1 MKLSRRQVIA
11 AGAGAGAYL
20 GFGLDN
26 AGLAANEKPITKMIP
41 SSGEALPVIG
51 IGTNRWVADTSPA
64 EKQALREVL
73 TVFRNNGGRV
83 IDTAPAYR
91 TSEEALGRLI
101 NELQFNNAFFL
112 ATKVDRANKQ
122 AGIARMNDS
131 LRKLRRDSMDLIQ
144 VHNLRSAR
152 TQLEILIEWRDA
164 GRIRYAGI
172 TTSRA
177 GQHAEME
184 ALMRDYPL
192 DFIQVNYSMRDRA
205 AEKRILPLAEEK
217 GIATLVNLPFARGK
231 LFKAVQD
238 TPLPEWAGEFDCRS
252 WGQFF
257 LKYVVSKAG
266 VTCAIPGMTKVAHA
280 VDNMGA
286 NFGRLPDAELRR
298 RQEDLMA
305 SL

>member
-20 GFGLDN
+20 GFGLGT
-26 AGLAANEKPITKMIP
+26 AALAANESPITKLIP

-51 IGTNRWVADTSPA
+51 IGTNRWVADASPD
-64 EKQALREVL
+64 ETQAFREVL
-73 TVFRNNGGRV
+73 TVFRENGGRV
-83 IDTAPAYR
+83 IDTAPSYR
-91 TSEEALGRLI
+91 TSEEALGSLI
-101 NELQFNNAFFL
+101 NELGFDNAFFL
-112 ATKVDRANKQ
+112 ATKVDRSDKQ
-122 AGIARMNDS
+122 AGIDRMNDS
-131 LRKLRRDSMDLIQ
+131 LGKLNRESMDLIQ

-152 TQLEILIEWRDA
+152 VQLETLLEWRES

-172 TTSRA
+172 TTSRVS
-177 GQHAEME
+177 QHAEME
-184 ALMRDYPL
+184 ALRREYPL
-192 DFIQVNYSMRDRA
+192 DFIQVNYSLVDRA
-205 AEKRILPLAEEK
+205 AEDRILPLAREK

-231 LFKAVQD
+231 LFKTVKD
-238 TPLPEWAGEFDCRS
+238 RPLPDWATEFNCRS
-252 WGQFF
+252 WGHFF
-257 LKYVVSKAG
+257 LKYVVSHSG

-280 VDNMGA
+280 QDNMGA